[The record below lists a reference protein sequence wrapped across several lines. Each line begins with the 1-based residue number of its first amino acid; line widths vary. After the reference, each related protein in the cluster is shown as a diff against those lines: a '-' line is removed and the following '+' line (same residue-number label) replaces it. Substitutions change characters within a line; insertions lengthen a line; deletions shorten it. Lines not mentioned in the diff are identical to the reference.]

1 MNGNSLLRRKALKKS
16 GGERMTTERP
26 CTYSKPRSWRE
37 KGCSLPA
44 KYRVMLGGGY
54 FMDVCEEHVK
64 GYRGLG
70 LKIIVLKEVP
80 V

>member
-1 MNGNSLLRRKALKKS
+1 
-16 GGERMTTERP
+16 
-26 CTYSKPRSWRE
+26 
-37 KGCSLPA
+37 
-44 KYRVMLGGGY
+44 MLGGGY